1 MIKTSRVTLLLT
13 LMSASLAYADQY
25 SALYA
30 GGDPVAG
37 KVLLQKNCIS
47 CHASSFGGD
56 GSAIYTRENRLVKTS
71 RGLKA
76 QVRNCNTMLG
86 LKWFED
92 EELHVASYLNQ
103 TYSHFEK

>member
-1 MIKTSRVTLLLT
+1 MIKPLQGLLMLALT
-13 LMSASLAYADQY
+13 GTSLAYADQY

-30 GGDPVAG
+30 GGDPLAG
-37 KVLLQKNCIS
+37 KALLQKNCIS

-92 EELHVASYLNQ
+92 EEINVASYLNQ
-103 TYSHFEK
+103 TYYHFEK

>member
-1 MIKTSRVTLLLT
+1 MHKSSLIVLIFVLLG
-13 LMSASLAYADQY
+13 ANLAHADQY

-30 GGDPVAG
+30 GGDPAIG
-37 KVLLQKNCIS
+37 KAMVQKNCIS

-56 GSAIYTRENRLVKTS
+56 GSGIYTRENRLVKTS

-76 QVRNCNTMLG
+76 QIRNCNTMLG

-103 TYSHFEK
+103 AYYHFEK